1 MKGAKQI
8 MELKCI
14 KCGNILETLPQHCGQ
29 DMIFNEETGALEC
42 YMGEACGYIDLDNF
56 ICENC
61 CK

>member
-1 MKGAKQI
+1 

-14 KCGNILETLPQHCGQ
+14 KCGNIVETLPQHCGQ

-42 YMGEACGYIDLDNF
+42 YMGESCGYIDLDNF